1 MDKLTL
7 TRLQS
12 LNQLRLTEDE
22 ETKILGFFADCEKD
36 MDVLNAI
43 NTDAVERMVHV
54 RPMNN
59 VIREDIA
66 SQPFT
71 RDELQSGAPETNEG
85 YWQVPRL
92 VE

>member
-1 MDKLTL
+1 MDKVILK
-7 TRLQS
+7 RLQS
-12 LNQLRLTEDE
+12 LNQLNLTEDE
-22 ETKILGFFADCEKD
+22 ETKVLGFFADCEKE

-43 NTDAVERMVHV
+43 NTDDVERMVHV

>member
-12 LNQLRLTEDE
+12 LNQLKLTDDE
-22 ETKILGFFADCEKD
+22 EIKILDFFASCEKD

-43 NTDAVERMVHV
+43 NTDDVERMVHV
-54 RPMNN
+54 RPMHN

-71 RDELQSGAPETNEG
+71 RDELQSGAPETNDG